1 MGTGVGSWVRLTP
14 IIKRLGILAIGLAAI
29 AVSIV
34 TLSSTAS
41 SSAPGATPVLGY
53 TVINN
58 NDGTCDLNSIDLT
71 TGQLTDLPAP
81 SAPTACSSDLAVAPD
96 GTVFGIDGN
105 HFNGSLSLEPTADSQ
120 GNPHLIEYDADG
132 YASITI
138 LTNNENFLTGIR
150 QGGIA
155 ITADGTIYAHIQDA
169 TLCDNIMNIPGAL
182 YPSDSIPF
190 VCLFTIDPVTGVATL
205 VGPTNQPGGMF
216 VGLTSCASAMWTMGP
231 GLNDLTALPNQ
242 PASLMLTWSTVDPST
257 GAAVPGTGQSPPPAY
272 DCATSGDTMFV
283 LDWHSG
289 SNQLGTMDLAT
300 GVFTPT
306 VALSDPDAFISWFSF
321 AVATP
326 AAPATTT
333 TTDAIEVSVPE
344 FTG

>member
-1 MGTGVGSWVRLTP
+1 MGTGVGTWARLIP
-14 IIKRLGILAIGLAAI
+14 IMKRLGILAMGVAAI
-29 AVSIV
+29 AVSLI

-53 TVINN
+53 TVIDNS
-58 NDGTCDLNSIDLT
+58 DGTCDLNSIDLT

-81 SAPTACSSDLAVAPD
+81 PTPTACSVDLAVAPD
-96 GTVFGIDGN
+96 GTVYGIDGDQ
-105 HFNGSLSLEPTADSQ
+105 FNGAFSLEPAADSQ
-120 GNPHLIEYDADG
+120 GSPHLIEYDADG

-138 LTNNENFLTGIR
+138 LTNNGNFLTGLLL
-150 QGGIA
+150 GGIA

-169 TLCDNIMNIPGAL
+169 TLCDNILNIPGAL
-182 YPSDSIPF
+182 YTSDTFPL
-190 VCLFTIDPVTGVATL
+190 VCLFTIDPVTGVATP
-205 VGPTNQPGGMF
+205 VGPSNQSPATF
-216 VGLTSCASAMWTMGP
+216 AGLTSCASAMRTMGP

-257 GAAVPGTGQSPPPAY
+257 GEAVPGTGQSPPPGY
-272 DCATSGDTMFV
+272 DCATSGDTVFA
-283 LDWHSG
+283 LDSHSG

-306 VALSDPDAFISWFSF
+306 VALSNPSAFISWFSF

-333 TTDAIEVSVPE
+333 TAAIEPSVPE

>member
-1 MGTGVGSWVRLTP
+1 M
-14 IIKRLGILAIGLAAI
+14 KRRGILAIGLAAI
-29 AVSIV
+29 ATSLV

-53 TVINN
+53 TVIHNN
-58 NDGTCDLNSIDLT
+58 NGTCDLNSIDLT

-81 SAPTACSSDLAVAPD
+81 PAPTACSSDLAVAPN
-96 GTVFGIDGN
+96 GTVYGLDGD
-105 HFNGSLSLEPTADSQ
+105 HFNFNGPLSLEPAADSQ

-132 YASITI
+132 YASITM
-138 LTNNENFLTGIR
+138 LTSYGNFLTGLR

-182 YPSDSIPF
+182 YTSDTVAF

-205 VGPTNQPGGMF
+205 IGPTNQIGSMF
-216 VGLTSCASAMWTMGP
+216 IGLTSCASAMRTMGP

-242 PASLMLTWSTVDPST
+242 PASLMLTWSTVDMST
-257 GAAVPGTGQSPPPAY
+257 GAVVPDAGQSPPPAY
-272 DCATSGDTMFV
+272 DCATSGDTVFA
-283 LDWHSG
+283 LDSHSS
-289 SNQLGTMDLAT
+289 SNHLGTMDLTT
-300 GVFTPT
+300 GLFTPT
-306 VALSDPDAFISWFSF
+306 VALSDPDAFISWYSF

-333 TTDAIEVSVPE
+333 TATIEPSVPE

>member
-1 MGTGVGSWVRLTP
+1 M
-14 IIKRLGILAIGLAAI
+14 KRLGILAIGLAAV

-41 SSAPGATPVLGY
+41 SSSTPGATPVLGY
-53 TVINN
+53 TVIDNT
-58 NDGTCDLNSIDLT
+58 DGTCDLNSIDLT

-81 SAPTACSSDLAVAPD
+81 SAPTACSSDLAVAPN
-96 GTVFGIDGN
+96 GTVYGLDGD
-105 HFNGSLSLEPTADSQ
+105 HFNFNGPLSLEPARDSQ
-120 GNPHLIEYDADG
+120 GSPHLIEYDDDG

-138 LTNNENFLTGIR
+138 LTNDGNFLTGLR

-155 ITADGTIYAHIQDA
+155 ITADGTIYAQIQDA
-169 TLCDNIMNIPGAL
+169 TLCDNIINIPGSL
-182 YPSDSIPF
+182 YPSDSIPP
-190 VCLFTIDPVTGVATL
+190 VCLFTIDPVTGVTTL
-205 VGPTNQPGGMF
+205 VGPANQFPVML
-216 VGLTSCASAMWTMGP
+216 VGLTSCASSMRTMGP

-242 PASLMLTWSTVDPST
+242 PASLMLTWSTVDMST
-257 GAAVPGTGQSPPPAY
+257 GAAVPGTGQSSPPAY
-272 DCATSGDTMFV
+272 DCATSGDTVFA

-289 SNQLGTMDLAT
+289 SNQLGTMDLTT

-306 VALSDPDAFISWFSF
+306 VALSDPDAFISWYSF

-333 TTDAIEVSVPE
+333 TAAIEPSVPE